1 MAPRTQAHARFKLS
15 HGKCEMKLS
24 FRKSAIRAAALVT
37 ALALPFAFTPPAS
50 AGIVDEAAAKLLVKK
65 VKGTNVNKHLQAFQ
79 AIATANGGNRAA
91 GTSGY
96 KASRDYVAG
105 KLRKAGYKV
114 TLQPINFVESWTENT
129 PPTLTAGAKTYVP
142 NEDFYA
148 FQPSPAGDVTAPV
161 QGVDLTLP
169 PTPASSSTS
178 GCEQSDFTGFQ
189 AGNIALIQR
198 GTCPFA
204 TKVRNAGTAGASG
217 VIVFNEGQPG
227 RTEAN
232 PLDIGEWRAAI
243 PMVYADFFVGNEL
256 AATPGATIRLKVD
269 SALVLGTDD
278 NVIAETRLGDPR
290 NVVMVGAHLD
300 SVPEGPGINDNGSG
314 SAAILET
321 ALQLQHFPVK
331 NKVRFAFWAA
341 EEIGLLGSDQYVAKL
356 SQADRDRVRVYL
368 NFDMVASPNYAYM
381 LYDGDDSDATGSP
394 AGPPGS
400 AQIEQQLAKFFG
412 KRNLPTIG
420 TDFDGRSDYG
430 PFIAVGIPSGG
441 IFTGAEGIKTAEEAA
456 LFGGT
461 AGAAYDP
468 CYHQACDT
476 ITNVNAT
483 ALDVNSDAIADST
496 ARYAFNLRSIPGRS
510 TAPARKGAPAT
521 DAAQS

>member
-1 MAPRTQAHARFKLS
+1 MN
-15 HGKCEMKLS
+15 LS
-24 FRKSAIRAAALVT
+24 FRKSAIRVTALVT
-37 ALALPFAFTPPAS
+37 ALTLPFAFAPPAS
-50 AGIVDEAAAKLLVKK
+50 AGIVDEVAAKLLVKS
-65 VKGTNVNKHLQAFQ
+65 VKGTNVNKHLKEFQ

-91 GTSGY
+91 GTPGY
-96 KASRDYVAG
+96 NASRDYVAG

-114 TLQPINFVESWTENT
+114 TLQPINFVESWSENS
-129 PPTLTAGAKTYVP
+129 PPVLTAGAKTYVP
-142 NEDFYA
+142 NEDFFT
-148 FQPSPAGDVTAPV
+148 FQPSPSGDVTAPV

-169 PTPASSSTS
+169 PTPAPSSTS
-178 GCEQSDFTGFQ
+178 GCEQSDFAGFQ

-198 GTCPFA
+198 GTCAFA
-204 TKVRNAGTAGASG
+204 AKVRNAGIAGASG
-217 VIVFNEGQPG
+217 IIVFNEGQPG

-243 PMVYADFFVGNEL
+243 PMVYADFAVGNEL
-256 AATPGATIRLKVD
+256 AATPGVSVRLKVD
-269 SALVLGTDD
+269 ANLVLGTND
-278 NVIAETRLGDPR
+278 NVIAETRSGDPR

-300 SVPEGPGINDNGSG
+300 SVPAGPGINDNGSG

-321 ALQLQHFPVK
+321 ALQLKNLPVK

-356 SQADRDRVRVYL
+356 SQAQRDQIRLYL
-368 NFDMVASPNYAYM
+368 NFDMIASPNYAYM
-381 LYDGDDSDATGSP
+381 LYDGDDSDAAGSP

-400 AQIEQQLAKFFG
+400 AQIEAQLAKFFG
-412 KRNLPTIG
+412 KRDLPTIG

-441 IFTGAEGIKTAEEAA
+441 IFTGAEGIKTPEQAA

-461 AGAAYDP
+461 AGVAYDA

-496 ARYAFNLRSIPGRS
+496 ARYAFNLRSIPARPAA
-510 TAPARKGAPAT
+510 TATRMAT
-521 DAAQS
+521 PTAGTHS